1 MVVIRVILPT
11 YVLHVALAITHVRFM
26 YACVLASLMAT
37 HTVHVWMFAAPAVA
51 SLVETILHA

>member
-1 MVVIRVILPT
+1 MILPT